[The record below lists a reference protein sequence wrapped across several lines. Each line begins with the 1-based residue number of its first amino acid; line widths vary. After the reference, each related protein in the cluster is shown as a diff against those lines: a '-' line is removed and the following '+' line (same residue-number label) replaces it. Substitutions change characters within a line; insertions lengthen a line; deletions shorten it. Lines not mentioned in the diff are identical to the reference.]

1 MEKTVGNKQLN
12 DLEIQQKI
20 DQCYE
25 ELRQKTDF
33 VPEIAIVLGS
43 GLGNYAKQIK
53 VEGEIPYS
61 EIKGFPVS
69 TAPGHDGRFIYGT
82 IEGRKVICMKGRIH
96 FYEGYSIYDVVLPL
110 RVMRKTG
117 AGKLIVTNAA
127 GGLNAKFKVGDF
139 MLLTDHLSLF
149 IKNPLIGPNIEE
161 FGTRFPSMSHP
172 YDAEMNDEMRTAAK
186 RLGMTLQEGVY
197 VQLSGPSYESSA
209 ELKALRM
216 LGADAVG
223 MSTVVETIAARHAGM
238 RVCGVSCITNMAA
251 DLSNNEPNEQEVID
265 AGNAIAPKFER
276 LITEFIKTMK

>member
-1 MEKTVGNKQLN
+1 MEKNVGTEQLS
-12 DLEIQQKI
+12 DLDIQKKI

-25 ELRQKTDF
+25 EVRQKTDF

-149 IKNPLIGPNIEE
+149 IKNPLIGPNIGE

-209 ELKALRM
+209 ELKALRI

>member
-1 MEKTVGNKQLN
+1 MEKTVGTEQLS
-12 DLEIQQKI
+12 DLDIQKKI

-25 ELRQKTDF
+25 EVRQKTDF

-53 VEGEIPYS
+53 VEGELPYS

-149 IKNPLIGPNIEE
+149 IKNPLIGPNIGE

-209 ELKALRM
+209 ELKALRI

>member
-1 MEKTVGNKQLN
+1 MEKTVGTEQLS
-12 DLEIQQKI
+12 DLDIQKKI

-25 ELRQKTDF
+25 EVWQKTDF

-149 IKNPLIGPNIEE
+149 IKNPLIGPNIGE

-209 ELKALRM
+209 ELKALRI

>member
-1 MEKTVGNKQLN
+1 MEKNVGTEQLS
-12 DLEIQQKI
+12 DLDIQKKI

-25 ELRQKTDF
+25 EVRQKTDF
-33 VPEIAIVLGS
+33 VPEIAIVVGS

-53 VEGEIPYS
+53 VEGEIPDS

-149 IKNPLIGPNIEE
+149 IKNPLIGPNIVE

-186 RLGMTLQEGVY
+186 RIGMTLQEGVY

-209 ELKALRM
+209 ELKALRI

>member
-117 AGKLIVTNAA
+117 ADKLIVTNAA

-186 RLGMTLQEGVY
+186 RIGMTLQEGVY

>member
-1 MEKTVGNKQLN
+1 MENKTQTGQLN

-25 ELRQKTDF
+25 EVRQKTDF

-117 AGKLIVTNAA
+117 ADKLIVTNAA

-186 RLGMTLQEGVY
+186 RIGMTLQEGVY

-209 ELKALRM
+209 ELKALRI

>member
-1 MEKTVGNKQLN
+1 MEKTVGTEQLS
-12 DLEIQQKI
+12 DLDIQKKI

-25 ELRQKTDF
+25 EVRQKTDF

-149 IKNPLIGPNIEE
+149 IKNPLIGPNIGE

-209 ELKALRM
+209 ELKALRI

>member
-1 MEKTVGNKQLN
+1 MENKTQTGQLN

-25 ELRQKTDF
+25 EVRQKTDF

-117 AGKLIVTNAA
+117 ADKLIVTNAA

-209 ELKALRM
+209 ELKALRI

>member
-1 MEKTVGNKQLN
+1 MENKTQTGQLN

-25 ELRQKTDF
+25 EVRQKTDF

-186 RLGMTLQEGVY
+186 RIGMTLQEGVY

-209 ELKALRM
+209 ELKALRI

>member
-25 ELRQKTDF
+25 EVRQKTDF

-172 YDAEMNDEMRTAAK
+172 YDAEMNDEMRAAAK

-209 ELKALRM
+209 ELKALRI